1 VTLHY
6 SQSLEGQDEPFD
18 SSVLRGKQER
28 YKLGEGQLIHG
39 LEVGIKTMTK
49 NEKAHFMI
57 DYNYGYGRF
66 GCPPRI
72 PEQATILATVEV
84 VDFVEEGQ
92 AEAFL
97 AMDIRERN
105 KKHAYPEIE
114 KVARLEHV
122 NGNTYVSRE
131 EWRLAVKHY
140 ERGVKLLEET
150 SLKDEEEEKRRQHLM
165 LKLQL
170 NVAYCAIKLKW
181 PKKACIA
188 CREALNIEE
197 NNTKALFRFG
207 KAQRMLED
215 FKKARHY
222 LVRAQRNK
230 PGDVHICEELRSLDD
245 QMAREVDTERMLC
258 QGMFGNHKKL
268 EEKRGEVES
277 NFYENFLAELKG
289 FQGDPGKELALPN
302 QWSSVEMRA
311 LVAAAEA
318 LNMKVVVE
326 EKRVRVI
333 KESDV

>member
-1 VTLHY
+1 ML
-6 SQSLEGQDEPFD
+6 
-18 SSVLRGKQER
+18 
-28 YKLGEGQLIHG
+28 
-39 LEVGIKTMTK
+39 
-49 NEKAHFMI
+49 
-57 DYNYGYGRF
+57 
-66 GCPPRI
+66 
-72 PEQATILATVEV
+72 
-84 VDFVEEGQ
+84 
-92 AEAFL
+92 FL
-97 AMDIRERN
+97 LF
-105 KKHAYPEIE
+105 YY
-114 KVARLEHV
+114 KVARIEHV

-131 EWRLAVKHY
+131 EWRQALKHY
-140 ERGVKLLEET
+140 ERGIKLLEET
-150 SLKDEEEEKRRQHLM
+150 SLRNEEEEKRRQHLM

-230 PGDVHICEELRSLDD
+230 PGDVHINEELLSLDD
-245 QMAREVDTERMLC
+245 QMARMVDTERMLC
-258 QGMFGNHKKL
+258 QGMFGNQKKL

-277 NFYENFLAELKG
+277 NFYENFLVELKG

-311 LVAAAEA
+311 LVAAAES
-318 LNMKVVVE
+318 LDMKVVEE
-326 EKRVRVI
+326 EKRLRVV
-333 KESDV
+333 KKTGV